1 MGWGK
6 RHFTSS
12 VPKKCIRLNIPGT
25 KEHAERK
32 QASQGW
38 VGPDL
43 LLPNPEIAN
52 NLKRPML
59 NDPEAWLLGGNPK
72 RLYGDTIT
80 NVRNAGKLEMTE
92 MHINQRMDEETGLIK

>member
-1 MGWGK
+1 MKIRNGLGK
-6 RHFTSS
+6 TAFYIIGSE
-12 VPKKCIRLNIPGT
+12 KCIRLNIPGT

-32 QASQGW
+32 QASQSW

-43 LLPNPEIAN
+43 LLPDPEIAN

-59 NDPEAWLLGGNPK
+59 NDPEAWLLGENPK

-80 NVRNAGKLEMTE
+80 NVRASLFVMLGNWK
-92 MHINQRMDEETGLIK
+92 

>member
-1 MGWGK
+1 MKIRNRLGK
-6 RHFTSS
+6 TVFYIIGFE
-12 VPKKCIRLNIPGT
+12 KCIHLNIPGT

-43 LLPNPEIAN
+43 LLPDPEIAN

-59 NDPEAWLLGGNPK
+59 NDPEAWLLGGK
-72 RLYGDTIT
+72 S
-80 NVRNAGKLEMTE
+80 
-92 MHINQRMDEETGLIK
+92 